1 MRSSAQ
7 RFNMRGVAAFAGGAA
22 AAFVASRM
30 LPPFLAQAAGTARA
44 AAGRDPFDML
54 AHDHRIILGLLEDM
68 ERSPDNATFTRMQKL
83 LQLKRR
89 LSAHAL
95 AEEDVIYP
103 LLHDAAGAVTDVRH
117 LYSEHAEMKIHL
129 HALEQMPKNDPDWA
143 RRAGELRALILSHVR
158 QEEEIDFPK
167 LRAALSE
174 RETRRMTGNMQ
185 REKALLL

>member
-1 MRSSAQ
+1 
-7 RFNMRGVAAFAGGAA
+7 MRGVAAFAGGAA

-54 AHDHRIILGLLEDM
+54 AHDHRIILSLLEEM
-68 ERSPDNATFTRMQKL
+68 EHSPENATFARTQKL
-83 LQLKRR
+83 LMVKRR

-95 AEEDVIYP
+95 AEEDIIYP
-103 LLHDAAGAVTDVRH
+103 MLHDAAGAVTDVRH
-117 LYSEHAEMKIHL
+117 LYAEHADIKMHL
-129 HALEQMPKNDPDWA
+129 HALEMMPKSDPNWA
-143 RRAGELRALILSHVR
+143 RRAGELRALVESHAR

-167 LRAALSE
+167 LRAALDE
-174 RETRRMTGNMQ
+174 RETRRMAGSMQ

>member
-1 MRSSAQ
+1 M
-7 RFNMRGVAAFAGGAA
+7 NMRGMAAFAGGAA
-22 AAFVASRM
+22 VAFFASRL
-30 LPPFLAQAAGTARA
+30 LPPFLAQASGTVRA

-54 AHDHRIILGLLEDM
+54 ANDHRIILALLEDM
-68 ERSPDNATFTRMQKL
+68 EHSPDNATFSRMQKL
-83 LQLKRR
+83 LMVKRR

-103 LLHDAAGAVTDVRH
+103 MLHDAAGAVSDVRH
-117 LYSEHAEMKIHL
+117 LYAEHAEIKMHL
-129 HALEQMPKNDPDWA
+129 HALEMMAKNDPNWA
-143 RRAGELRALILSHVR
+143 RRAGELRALVESHAR

-174 RETRRMTGNMQ
+174 RERRQMAGSMQ

>member
-1 MRSSAQ
+1 
-7 RFNMRGVAAFAGGAA
+7 MRGVTAFAAGAA
-22 AAFVASRM
+22 AALVASRL
-30 LPPFLAQAAGTARA
+30 LPPFVAQAAGTARA
-44 AAGRDPFDML
+44 VAGRDPFDML

-68 ERSPDNATFTRMQKL
+68 ERSPDNATFSRMQKL
-83 LQLKRR
+83 LMVKRR

-103 LLHDAAGAVTDVRH
+103 MLHDAAGAVSDVRH
-117 LYSEHAEMKIHL
+117 LYSEHAEIKIHL
-129 HALEQMPKNDPDWA
+129 HALEMMPKNDPDWA
-143 RRAGELRALILSHVR
+143 RRAGELRALIESHAR

-174 RETRRMTGNMQ
+174 RERRQMTASMQ